1 MHNKYV
7 ITISGIKLPLTHK
20 EIVNM
25 KEWFKKLFIA
35 FINARQAEADRRIA
49 MMQLS
54 QMSDREL
61 NDIGIGRGDIRRVV
75 YEEKEYIDE
84 ESKKEEYRKFGWEL
98 HKANHA

>member
-1 MHNKYV
+1 MLQFLKKV
-7 ITISGIKLPLTHK
+7 LAAIIKS
-20 EIVNM
+20 
-25 KEWFKKLFIA
+25 
-35 FINARQAEADRRIA
+35 RQAEADRRIA

-54 QMSDREL
+54 RMSDREL

-84 ESKKEEYRKFGWEL
+84 EAKEKEYRKFGWEL